1 MINLKAADMN
11 NLSEK
16 LSFVALALL
25 AAGCAKNP
33 YTQVQIAYGRGK
45 YYDETGKIELICPRM
60 RGGGET
66 PAGEYRI
73 GLDGCY
79 GELPDKKSENIFST
93 EVPILGIKKTISVHG
108 RTEQTM
114 TKLSPIVE
122 YKLGSLK
129 ANLPTDV
136 LAEIGLRAPGYQD
149 VELSLWAGTGYNIDL
164 IVGSTDYKIGS
175 NTVGGVPG
183 IDASGQFFWELSQES
198 LLLGRFPIGTSA
210 RIDHNGDTNFFFSGG
225 YRISW

>member
-1 MINLKAADMN
+1 
-11 NLSEK
+11 
-16 LSFVALALL
+16 
-25 AAGCAKNP
+25 
-33 YTQVQIAYGRGK
+33 
-45 YYDETGKIELICPRM
+45 M

-73 GLDGCY
+73 GLDVCY
-79 GELPDKKSENIFST
+79 GELPDKKSENTFST

-108 RTEQTM
+108 RTKQTM

-136 LAEIGLRAPGYQD
+136 PAEIGLRVPGYKD
-149 VELSLWAGTGYNIDL
+149 AELSVWAGTGYNIDL
-164 IVGSTDYKIGS
+164 IVGLTDYKAGS
-175 NTVGGVPG
+175 NTMGGIPS
-183 IDASGQFFWELSQES
+183 IDAGGQFFWELSQEL
-198 LLLGRFPIGTSA
+198 LLLGRFPLGTSA
-210 RIDHNGDTNFFFSGG
+210 RIDHNGDANFFFSGG